1 MEELHDQRDELA
13 HDSIMEAADYVSQHV
28 TVNGQ
33 TLCELYDDIAAQ
45 MAAQYPEELAI
56 EDYNTVSLF
65 GLNRIKVDDTVVS
78 EIPGISFNFNEDYV
92 MEWVA
97 EIEDQS
103 AEIQNDAYENMMQLS
118 EELEASFMDAAE
130 RDQDIGA
137 RGY

>member
-1 MEELHDQRDELA
+1 M
-13 HDSIMEAADYVSQHV
+13 
-28 TVNGQ
+28 
-33 TLCELYDDIAAQ
+33 
-45 MAAQYPEELAI
+45 AI

-97 EIEDQS
+97 EIEEQS
-103 AEIQNDAYENMMQLS
+103 GEIQNDAYESMMQLS

>member
-1 MEELHDQRDELA
+1 M
-13 HDSIMEAADYVSQHV
+13 
-28 TVNGQ
+28 
-33 TLCELYDDIAAQ
+33 
-45 MAAQYPEELAI
+45 AI

>member
-1 MEELHDQRDELA
+1 
-13 HDSIMEAADYVSQHV
+13 
-28 TVNGQ
+28 
-33 TLCELYDDIAAQ
+33 
-45 MAAQYPEELAI
+45 LAI
-56 EDYNTVSLF
+56 EDYNTISLF

-97 EIEDQS
+97 EIEAQS
-103 AEIQNDAYENMMQLS
+103 GEIQNDAYESMMQLG